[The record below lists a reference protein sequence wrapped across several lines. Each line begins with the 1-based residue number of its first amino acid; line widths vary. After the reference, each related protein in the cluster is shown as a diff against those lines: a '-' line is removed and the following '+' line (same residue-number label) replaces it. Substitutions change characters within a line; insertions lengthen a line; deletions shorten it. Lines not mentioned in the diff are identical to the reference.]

1 MKGNR
6 PKINNETLPDVEVKH
21 HKHVVEVR
29 YDFEEVPA
37 HTIDMGDEQEDV
49 PASFNYE
56 YVKIKSLTKEHLKPA
71 IIKTK
76 YPTYDDEIA
85 AINDGEQDYQD
96 LRGKADEI
104 WNKIS

>member
-37 HTIDMGDEQEDV
+37 HTIDMGNEQEDV

-56 YVKIKSLTKEHLKPA
+56 YVKIPSITKKHLKVA
-71 IIKTK
+71 VIRTE

-96 LRGKADEI
+96 LRGKADII